1 VKPRFE
7 AQRGGGFKLRL
18 PAAERDMLRSVPGQL
33 RELLRGDLD
42 APELRRLFPPA
53 YQDDA
58 ELQEEYRRLT
68 IDDLADRR
76 REALQVVEETVDADR
91 LTEEQLN
98 AWLGVVND
106 VRLVL
111 GTRLDV
117 TEDSYLRPPPQ
128 DDPRFAQ
135 FALFSYMGFLEENI
149 VEALASA
156 LPAATDG

>member
-1 VKPRFE
+1 VKRRFE
-7 AQRGGGFKLRL
+7 PQRGGGFRLRL
-18 PAAERDMLRSVPGQL
+18 PAAERDMIRSVPGEL
-33 RELLRGDLD
+33 RDLLGDDLD
-42 APELRRLFPPA
+42 AADLRRLFPPA

-58 ELQEEYRRLT
+58 ERQEEYRRLT
-68 IDDLADRR
+68 IDDLAERR
-76 REALQVVEETVDADR
+76 REALRVVEETVDADH
-91 LTEEQLN
+91 LTEEQLT

-117 TEDSYLRPPPQ
+117 TEDSYLRPLPQ

-149 VEALASA
+149 VEALAST
-156 LPAATDG
+156 LPPAN

>member
-1 VKPRFE
+1 
-7 AQRGGGFKLRL
+7 
-18 PAAERDMLRSVPGQL
+18 MMRSVPEQL
-33 RELLRGDLD
+33 RSLLDGDLD
-42 APELRRLFPPA
+42 APDLRRLFPPA
-53 YQDDA
+53 YEDDA
-58 ELQEEYRRLT
+58 ERQTEYRSLT
-68 IDDLADRR
+68 VDDLAERR
-76 REALQVVEETVDADR
+76 REALRVVEETVDAEE
-91 LTEEQLN
+91 LSEEQLA

-117 TEDSYLRPPPQ
+117 TEDSYMHPLPE

-156 LPAATDG
+156 LPPAG

>member
-7 AQRGGGFKLRL
+7 PERGGGFRLRL
-18 PAAERDMLRSVPGQL
+18 PADEREMLRSVPELL
-33 RELLRGDLD
+33 RELLDGDLD
-42 APELRRLFPPA
+42 APDLRRLFPPA

-58 ELQEEYRRLT
+58 DLQTEYRRLT

-76 REALQVVEETVDADR
+76 REALRVVEDTIDADH
-91 LTEEQLN
+91 LTEEQLV

-117 TEDSYLRPPPQ
+117 SEDASVRPPPR

-149 VEALASA
+149 VEALAKT
-156 LPAATDG
+156 LPPVS

>member
-7 AQRGGGFKLRL
+7 PKRGGGFKLRL

-33 RELLRGDLD
+33 RELLGGDLD

-76 REALQVVEETVDADR
+76 REALQVVEETVDADH

-135 FALFSYMGFLEENI
+135 FALFAYMGFLEENI

>member
-1 VKPRFE
+1 MKQRFAAE
-7 AQRGGGFKLRL
+7 RGGGFRVRL
-18 PAAERDMLRSVPGQL
+18 PADEREMLRSIPQQL
-33 RELLRGDLD
+33 RALLEDDLD
-42 APELRRLFPPA
+42 APDLRRLFPPA
-53 YQDDA
+53 YEGDA
-58 ELQEEYRRLT
+58 DLQAEYRSLT
-68 IDDLADRR
+68 IDDLAERR
-76 REALQVVEETVDADR
+76 REALRVVEETVDASH
-91 LTEEQLN
+91 LTEEQLV

-156 LPAATDG
+156 LPRTD